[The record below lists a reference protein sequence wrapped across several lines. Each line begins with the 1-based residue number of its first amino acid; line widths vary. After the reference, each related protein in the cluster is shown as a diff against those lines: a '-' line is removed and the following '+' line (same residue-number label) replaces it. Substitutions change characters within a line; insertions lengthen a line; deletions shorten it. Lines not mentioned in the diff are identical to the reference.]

1 MAEETRTADEK
12 SPAYGSRG
20 AEEVELQG
28 VAPTPGSPSPPPAPW
43 TPRMEELLTD
53 WRSRVYAAQSAYY
66 EEAERLHRRNYWLGI
81 PVIVVSSMVGTAVF
95 ADWGKEG
102 GLKWAVG
109 SVSILAAIL
118 ASLQT
123 FLKFGENATLHG
135 AAADWFAAIRRDID
149 EMLALPPELRGHPK
163 HALDSIR
170 QEINKASQKSPELSE
185 HLWRR
190 VAKRFGVEEP
200 PLPPARAASARAAAE
215 GRSDEAPDAGL
226 RPRVRRK
233 AP

>member
-1 MAEETRTADEK
+1 MAEDTRTAEDK
-12 SPAYGSRG
+12 SPAYESGRG
-20 AEEVELQG
+20 EEVELEPQS
-28 VAPTPGSPSPPPAPW
+28 PTPGSPPPW
-43 TPRMEELLTD
+43 TPRMEELLSD

-66 EEAERLHRRNYWLGI
+66 EEAERLHRQNYLLGI
-81 PVIVVSSMVGTAVF
+81 PVIIVSSVVGTAVF
-95 ADWGKEG
+95 SDWGKDG
-102 GLKWAVG
+102 VLKWLVG
-109 SVSILAAIL
+109 SVSIVAAIL

-149 EMLALPPELRGHPK
+149 ETLALPPELRGHPK

-190 VAKRFGVEEP
+190 VARRFGVDEP
-200 PLPPARAASARAAAE
+200 PPGARGATRAAAPE
-215 GRSDEAPDAGL
+215 ARADQAPDAGL

>member
-1 MAEETRTADEK
+1 MAEETRTADDK

-20 AEEVELQG
+20 DEEVELQ
-28 VAPTPGSPSPPPAPW
+28 AEPPSPGSPAPPPAPW
-43 TPRMEELLTD
+43 TPRMEELLND

-66 EEAERLHRRNYWLGI
+66 EEAERLHRQNYLLGI
-81 PVIVVSSMVGTAVF
+81 PVIVVSSVVGTAVF
-95 ADWGKEG
+95 ADWGKDNA
-102 GLKWAVG
+102 LKWVVG
-109 SVSILAAIL
+109 SVSIVAAIL

-135 AAADWFAAIRRDID
+135 SAADWFAAIRRDID
-149 EMLALPPELRGHPK
+149 ETLALPPELRGHPK

-185 HLWRR
+185 QLWRR
-190 VAKRFGVEEP
+190 VARRFGVDEP
-200 PLPPARAASARAAAE
+200 PPGSRAAIPRAAAPE
-215 GRSDEAPDAGL
+215 ARSEQAPDAGF

>member
-1 MAEETRTADEK
+1 MAEETKTADGK
-12 SPAYGSRG
+12 ASAYGSRG
-20 AEEVELQG
+20 AEEVELQP
-28 VAPTPGSPSPPPAPW
+28 VPPAPAVPPAGSQPPPGW
-43 TPRMEELLTD
+43 TPRMEELLQD

-66 EEAERLHRRNYWLGI
+66 EEAERLHRQNYWLGI

-95 ADWGKEG
+95 ADWGKDG
-102 GLKWAVG
+102 ALKWLVG
-109 SVSILAAIL
+109 SVSILAAVL

-149 EMLALPPELRGHPK
+149 ETLALPPELRGHPK
-163 HALDSIR
+163 HTLDSIR
-170 QEINKASQKSPELSE
+170 QEMNKASQKSPELSE

-190 VAKRFGVEEP
+190 TAKRFGVVEP
-200 PLPPARAASARAAAE
+200 PMPSAVRAPSAPV
-215 GRSDEAPDAGL
+215 DEAPDAGL